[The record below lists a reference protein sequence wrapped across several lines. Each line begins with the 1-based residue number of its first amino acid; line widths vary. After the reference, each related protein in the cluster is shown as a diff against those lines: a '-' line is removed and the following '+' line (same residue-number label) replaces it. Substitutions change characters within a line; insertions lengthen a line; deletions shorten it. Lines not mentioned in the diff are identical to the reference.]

1 MVVVDEELARVEESP
16 VMPETESYVSGK
28 IQSWATRDV
37 ANKKAELAEEE
48 LDDANQTISKMT
60 RTGDLLY
67 PIMFKDALHRQ
78 AKEKAEELDQR
89 EREINQRER
98 EMLELVRMHDE
109 TMQWDRE
116 TIQRDREDLRKEKQ
130 LLVLVIWS
138 LAMAIAVVNLWARL
152 SLDLDPEFGTSP
164 CLYCD
169 L

>member
-1 MVVVDEELARVEESP
+1 MVVVDEELARVAELP
-16 VMPETESYVSGK
+16 VIPEAESYVSGR

-48 LDDANQTISKMT
+48 LDDANQTLSRMT

-78 AKEKAEELDQR
+78 AKKKAEELGQM
-89 EREINQRER
+89 E
-98 EMLELVRMHDE
+98 LELLKLVRMHDE
-109 TMQWDRE
+109 TMQRDRE
-116 TIQRDREDLRKEKQ
+116 TMQRDREDLRKEKQ
-130 LLVLVIWS
+130 LLILVIWS
-138 LAMAIAVVNLWARL
+138 LVMTIAVVNLWARL

>member
-1 MVVVDEELARVEESP
+1 
-16 VMPETESYVSGK
+16 MPETESYVSGK
-28 IQSWATRDV
+28 IQLWATRDV

-78 AKEKAEELDQR
+78 AKEKAEELGQK
-89 EREINQRER
+89 ELEINQK
-98 EMLELVRMHDE
+98 MLKLLLVHDE
-109 TMQWDRE
+109 TMQWNRE